1 GSTISSLVY
10 ACFTFIL
17 FALEAAIMAYALE
30 LAFGIPPEWGYLV
43 CALVVI
49 PLVTHGITVISR
61 IQTLTQPI
69 WLFLLALPFVY
80 VLNQDAS
87 VLGELWHY
95 PGASGGDGGFNWH
108 LFGAAMTV
116 GIALITQMGEQA
128 DYLRFMPERTEE
140 NRGRWLTGV
149 VLGGPGWVVM
159 GVVKMLGG
167 ALLAWMLLEQGMPV
181 DKAVD
186 PNQMYLLGFGMVF
199 DSAIWAVGITAL
211 FVI

>member
-30 LAFGIPPEWGYLV
+30 LAFDIPPAWGYLI

-61 IQTLTQPI
+61 IQTFTQPI

-80 VLNQDAS
+80 LLKEDPGALQ
-87 VLGELWHY
+87 GLWQY
-95 PGASGGDGGFNWH
+95 PGAEGGDGRFDWH

-128 DYLRFMPERTEE
+128 DYLRFMPERTRA
-140 NRGRWLTGV
+140 NRRRWLFGV
-149 VLGGPGWVVM
+149 VLGGPGWIFI
-159 GVVKMLGG
+159 GVVKML
-167 ALLAWMLLEQGMPV
+167 
-181 DKAVD
+181 
-186 PNQMYLLGFGMVF
+186 
-199 DSAIWAVGITAL
+199 
-211 FVI
+211 